1 MTLDDEALSR
11 AVIALARHKNGTIK
25 DWYKHTPEAEVVV
38 TTYLSALEAKG
49 MVIVPSSKQL
59 EFARTREG
67 AILVGY
73 NPRSEEGGWV
83 CVGNVTTAVTKIE
96 AERDEALDSL
106 AKAKQRI
113 AAVRI
118 ATGDLSATDGE
129 AGGG

>member
-1 MTLDDEALSR
+1 MTLDNEALDSAR
-11 AVIALARHKNGTIK
+11 EAFRSGHGDIHADPIANAIT
-25 DWYKHTPEAEVVV
+25 A
-38 TTYLSALEAKG
+38 YLSALSAKG

-67 AILVGY
+67 TILVGY
-73 NPRSEEGGWV
+73 TPRSEEGGWV

-118 ATGDLSATDGE
+118 ATGDLSASDGE